1 VSVVGFGWAHC
12 WVLRKRAV
20 FGVIAFG
27 WWPCFRLRRW
37 GFCGSSAAV
46 DVSRRYEGAWAAGLL
61 VVVWFSCGLVFRHT
75 GLVLLGGAARLGG
88 GAWWGW
94 VFGGGWAGFCLLF
107 VNCIVDA
114 SIFVAKFFRA
124 HGGCLGIRSR

>member
-1 VSVVGFGWAHC
+1 MWVSVVGPGWAHC

-20 FGVIAFG
+20 FGATACG
-27 WWPCFRLRRW
+27 WWPCPPQTEEPV
-37 GFCGSSAAV
+37 GFSDAV
-46 DVSRRYEGAWAAGLL
+46 DVSRRYEGLGVRWFG
-61 VVVWFSCGLVFRHT
+61 VWLVF
-75 GLVLLGGAARLGG
+75 LLGWSPVIPVRLLLGVGCRGA
-88 GAWWGW
+88 
-94 VFGGGWAGFCLLF
+94 GWAGFCLLF